1 MARTANRIPEVTLE
15 NVRMV
20 FKNFSGE
27 ERRYNAEGKR
37 NFCAILPKDIA
48 EDMDAD
54 GWNIKTLTSRD
65 EDEQDAAF
73 IKVNVNYNS
82 GRPPRIVVLAG
93 RNRTTLTE
101 ETVGSLDW
109 AEITNV
115 DLTISPFVR
124 EEGGE
129 TTVTAYLKTMY
140 VTIDQDPLDAKYAED
155 QSEV

>member
-15 NVRMV
+15 GVRLV

-37 NFCAILPKDIA
+37 NFCVILPQNVA

-65 EDEQDAAF
+65 EDEQDASF

-82 GRPPRIVVLAG
+82 GRPPRVVVLAG

-124 EEGGE
+124 EDNGE
-129 TTVTAYLKTMY
+129 VSVTAYLKTMY

-155 QSEV
+155 PSEE